1 MSKTSSQTRAATA
14 LVPQLGVKRRRP
26 PVVGPL
32 GRPAPEPS
40 ALVRLADELG
50 ALIDA
55 AEQEVAMTATSALTT
70 LHWRIGRRVRSEI
83 LGARRQQFGAGI
95 VVALGAELAR
105 RYGRGYGEAALRQMI
120 RFAEAYPEPDF
131 ASELGRRLSWHH
143 FKDLLVVADPLRRGY
158 FAAMKGELTPG
169 LVLREPTMRAFL
181 GQDRLGQDSP
191 PVEPQRQQ
199 VNASLAD
206 VSDVVNLANE
216 VERVLLAPGLGFS
229 LVERD
234 KRVVHEGD
242 ECTLALLLFHRR
254 LRRLI
259 AVDVCSPGS
268 SVQELERA
276 LVWLDRHERQ
286 PAEER
291 PLGIRIF
298 VRRNGATVEYVGLD
312 AQQHD
317 ADCAAELPPR
327 QLLEQRLQDALVRA
341 QTREQS
347 REHGF
352 EPSCEHASTDTRAEE
367 RADLAVQASLRL

>member
-1 MSKTSSQTRAATA
+1 MRMPGAGPARASARRGSRRCPSVRPTKCRSRIRTAPRAIFLPLSTEHQYSLPPMSKTSSQTRAATA

-55 AEQEVAMTATSALTT
+55 AEQEDAMTAASALTT

-158 FAAMKGELTPG
+158 FAAMKGELTP
-169 LVLREPTMRAFL
+169 
-181 GQDRLGQDSP
+181 
-191 PVEPQRQQ
+191 
-199 VNASLAD
+199 
-206 VSDVVNLANE
+206 
-216 VERVLLAPGLGFS
+216 
-229 LVERD
+229 
-234 KRVVHEGD
+234 
-242 ECTLALLLFHRR
+242 
-254 LRRLI
+254 
-259 AVDVCSPGS
+259 
-268 SVQELERA
+268 
-276 LVWLDRHERQ
+276 
-286 PAEER
+286 
-291 PLGIRIF
+291 
-298 VRRNGATVEYVGLD
+298 
-312 AQQHD
+312 
-317 ADCAAELPPR
+317 
-327 QLLEQRLQDALVRA
+327 
-341 QTREQS
+341 
-347 REHGF
+347 
-352 EPSCEHASTDTRAEE
+352 
-367 RADLAVQASLRL
+367 